1 MGVVNTTKTFA
12 TNEVITSTLMNNIID
27 QTTFTNDA
35 ISGGTLTV
43 TGAGQLKVGSITS
56 NELAADSV
64 TANAIASGVITNVKI
79 SATAAISLSKLAVE
93 ALPVGITVAT
103 ANILDANVTTAK
115 ILDANVTA
123 PKLSGAQTGTAPIF
137 GVRAWAN
144 FDSMANSDVAGTFSR
159 SGTTVTVT
167 ITGHGLIV
175 GNLIFIDFAVG
186 TGTVAPDGLYVVATV
201 TDANIFT
208 VTSVAS
214 ATGTGTV
221 TLKRKEI
228 KASGNISCIS
238 AAAPSPVI
246 PPSTNDT
253 VADGYYVANFSVAM
267 PNSNFVVL
275 GTGSEAKAF
284 AVSSGNDIVS
294 GAPYNAQS
302 AIVLSISTGSNANS
316 LVYNSIAIIG

>member
-43 TGAGQLKVGSITS
+43 TGAGQLKVGTITS

-79 SATAAISLSKLAVE
+79 SATAAISLSKLASE

-123 PKLSGAQTGTAPIF
+123 PKLSGAQTGTAPIY

-144 FDSMANSDVAGTFSR
+144 FDATANTDVAGTFSR

-167 ITGHGLIV
+167 VTGHGLIA
-175 GNLIFIDFAVG
+175 GNLVFIDFSA
-186 TGTVAPDGLYVVATV
+186 GTVAPDGLYQVATV

-214 ATGTGTV
+214 ATGTGTAS
-221 TLKRKEI
+221 LLRKEI

-238 AAAPSPVI
+238 AAAPNPVI
-246 PPSTNDT
+246 PPSSSDT
-253 VADGYYVANFSVAM
+253 PADGYYVANFSVAL
-267 PNSNFVVL
+267 PNANFSVL
-275 GTGSEAKAF
+275 GTCSEAKAF
-284 AVSSGNDIVS
+284 ATTSGNDILS
-294 GAPYNAQS
+294 GSPYNAQS
-302 AIVLSISTGSNANS
+302 ARILTINTSSTAIDAECNS
-316 LVYNSIAIIG
+316 VAIIG

>member
-35 ISGGTLTV
+35 ISGGTLAV
-43 TGAGQLKVGSITS
+43 TGAGQLKVGTITS

-79 SATAAISLSKLAVE
+79 SATAAISLSKLASE

-137 GVRAWAN
+137 GVRAWVN
-144 FDSMANSDVAGTFSR
+144 FDGTTSADIGGTYAR

-167 ITGHGLIV
+167 TSVDHGLIV
-175 GNLIFIDFAVG
+175 GHKAFLDFTSGGASDGAFVV
-186 TGTVAPDGLYVVATV
+186 TGV
-201 TDANIFT
+201 TSNTIFT
-208 VTSVAS
+208 VTH
-214 ATGTGTV
+214 GTSGSIPNGNV
-221 TLKRKEI
+221 TLSRRLI
-228 KASGNISCIS
+228 RASGN
-238 AAAPSPVI
+238 
-246 PPSTNDT
+246 
-253 VADGYYVANFSVAM
+253 VANVSLLGAGQYAV
-267 PNSNFVVL
+267 NFTTAL
-275 GTGSEAKAF
+275 PDANYARSGF
-284 AVSSGNDIVS
+284 ANFAS
-294 GAPYNAQS
+294 GAVAGLVGGNSTTQTTAQS
-302 AIVLSISTGSNANS
+302 CDIFVANS
-316 LVYNSIAIIG
+316 TSGAEINTSVVNVIFVG

>member
-43 TGAGQLKVGSITS
+43 TGAGQLKVGAITS
-56 NELAADSV
+56 SELAADSV

-79 SATAAISLSKLAVE
+79 SATAAISLSKLASE

-123 PKLSGAQTGTAPIF
+123 PKLSGAQTGAAPIY
-137 GVRAWAN
+137 GVRAWVN
-144 FDSMANSDVAGTFSR
+144 FDATQNADVAGTFSR
-159 SGTTVTVT
+159 SGTTVTITV
-167 ITGHGLIV
+167 TGHGLIA
-175 GNLIFIDFAVG
+175 GNLIFIDYTA
-186 TGTVAPDGLYVVATV
+186 GTVAPDGLYVVASV

-284 AVSSGNDIVS
+284 AVTSGNDIVS
-294 GAPYNAQS
+294 GAPYNPQS

>member
-1 MGVVNTTKTFA
+1 MAGVVETTHTFA

-27 QTTFTNDA
+27 QTLFTTDA
-35 ISGGTLTV
+35 ISGTTLALTS
-43 TGAGQLKVGSITS
+43 GKLKVATSGITS
-56 NELAADSV
+56 NEMGVDAV
-64 TANAIASGVITNVKI
+64 TANSIASGVITNAKI
-79 SATAAISLSKLAVE
+79 SASAAISLSKLASE

-123 PKLSGAQTGTAPIF
+123 PKLSGAQTGTAPIY

-144 FDSMANSDVAGTFSR
+144 FDATANADVAGTFSR

-167 ITGHGLIV
+167 VTGHGLIA
-175 GNLIFIDFAVG
+175 GNLVFIDFSAG

-201 TDANIFT
+201 TDVNIFT

-246 PPSTNDT
+246 PPSTSDT
-253 VADGYYVANFSVAM
+253 VANGYYVANFSVAM
-267 PNSNFVVL
+267 PNSNFAVL
-275 GTGSEAKAF
+275 GTGSETKAF
-284 AVSSGNDIVS
+284 AIASGNDIVS
-294 GAPYNAQS
+294 CLLYTSDAADE
-302 AIVLSISTGSNANS
+302 
-316 LVYNSIAIIG
+316 